1 MRKSRRL
8 LAALLC
14 CLTLGG
20 CVEQIEE
27 RPPSELIASDIS
39 VVYDAPQ
46 GDMTS
51 ARTLDAV
58 LHYLSYD
65 GTQLVSTVRSIYV
78 SNNMTEEEA
87 VLRALLAD
95 PMQEGMRAIAPGIE
109 VQSGASAVEVSNG
122 IVTVNLSSQARTLEP
137 QELFTAR
144 VAIAN
149 TLTELSGVDYVN
161 VLVEGREEGQDLGAQ
176 IPMGTLSR
184 SAGGDVSALWNQ
196 LEGQRTQGNGSG
208 LTKMATLYFPM
219 PGARFMV
226 PEVHSISFTS
236 SATVDYAAELLREW
250 GKGASAVQGSPSAF
264 SPLDY
269 LIGLPEESR
278 LAGSSYTIVRL
289 NFSPE
294 LEEALAVSA
303 IPKGLFLAMMTYT
316 LTGFIPMLDGV
327 VVHIGD
333 KLVDKLTEEE
343 SLDGREQRFEGGIL
357 MRQDFSAYLA
367 EYCRLYFPTQSG
379 DMLAGVNRPV
389 PQKQSFIPRAL
400 FRQLLEGPQR
410 ADAKEGLA
418 PALPEGISDADI
430 IGLQIVDDVALINVS
445 QAFADACADLS
456 PQEERNVIYTIVN
469 TMTELS
475 QVRRVC
481 FFVNGAQVAS
491 LAGSMEMRGYFVRNP
506 GIILQED

>member
-1 MRKSRRL
+1 
-8 LAALLC
+8 
-14 CLTLGG
+14 
-20 CVEQIEE
+20 
-27 RPPSELIASDIS
+27 
-39 VVYDAPQ
+39 
-46 GDMTS
+46 
-51 ARTLDAV
+51 
-58 LHYLSYD
+58 
-65 GTQLVSTVRSIYV
+65 
-78 SNNMTEEEA
+78 
-87 VLRALLAD
+87 
-95 PMQEGMRAIAPGIE
+95 
-109 VQSGASAVEVSNG
+109 
-122 IVTVNLSSQARTLEP
+122 
-137 QELFTAR
+137 
-144 VAIAN
+144 
-149 TLTELSGVDYVN
+149 
-161 VLVEGREEGQDLGAQ
+161 
-176 IPMGTLSR
+176 
-184 SAGGDVSALWNQ
+184 
-196 LEGQRTQGNGSG
+196 
-208 LTKMATLYFPM
+208 
-219 PGARFMV
+219 
-226 PEVHSISFTS
+226 
-236 SATVDYAAELLREW
+236 
-250 GKGASAVQGSPSAF
+250 
-264 SPLDY
+264 
-269 LIGLPEESR
+269 
-278 LAGSSYTIVRL
+278 
-289 NFSPE
+289 
-294 LEEALAVSA
+294 
-303 IPKGLFLAMMTYT
+303 
-316 LTGFIPMLDGV
+316 MLDGV

-456 PQEERNVIYTIVN
+456 PQKERNVIYTIVN

>member
-226 PEVHSISFTS
+226 PEVHSISS
-236 SATVDYAAELLREW
+236 
-250 GKGASAVQGSPSAF
+250 
-264 SPLDY
+264 
-269 LIGLPEESR
+269 
-278 LAGSSYTIVRL
+278 
-289 NFSPE
+289 
-294 LEEALAVSA
+294 VS
-303 IPKGLFLAMMTYT
+303 L
-316 LTGFIPMLDGV
+316 
-327 VVHIGD
+327 HIS
-333 KLVDKLTEEE
+333 E
-343 SLDGREQRFEGGIL
+343 
-357 MRQDFSAYLA
+357 
-367 EYCRLYFPTQSG
+367 PT
-379 DMLAGVNRPV
+379 RP
-389 PQKQSFIPRAL
+389 
-400 FRQLLEGPQR
+400 
-410 ADAKEGLA
+410 
-418 PALPEGISDADI
+418 
-430 IGLQIVDDVALINVS
+430 
-445 QAFADACADLS
+445 
-456 PQEERNVIYTIVN
+456 Y
-469 TMTELS
+469 
-475 QVRRVC
+475 
-481 FFVNGAQVAS
+481 
-491 LAGSMEMRGYFVRNP
+491 
-506 GIILQED
+506 